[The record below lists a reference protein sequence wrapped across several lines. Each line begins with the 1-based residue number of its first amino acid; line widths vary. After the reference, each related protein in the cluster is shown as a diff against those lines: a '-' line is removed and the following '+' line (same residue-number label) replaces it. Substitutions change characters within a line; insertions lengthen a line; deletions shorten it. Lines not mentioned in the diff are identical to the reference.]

1 MRRYV
6 SAERVNRWLQKYHRT
21 SIIAATGVA
30 VSTPL
35 CSCGGGIAV
44 ALSMIAV
51 SIPWGP
57 LVAFITASPL
67 TSPDELFYS
76 AGLFG
81 WPFALTY
88 MAAAVIAGITGG
100 VLAHALE
107 KRGWLANQ
115 ARSIPKVASTGGQPS
130 CQEDTCCS
138 QEEAPLAP
146 STRMVPTKRWP
157 GLGYL
162 TEIWLVG
169 RRLLLTF
176 VIASFLGYLLG
187 NLLPARWISG
197 LFGDGTGWSVP
208 LGATLGLPFYLNI
221 SSSLPIARAFMAHG
235 ATPGAAM
242 AFLLVGYGDLHRRGG
257 RDAHHCSLAGRRAG
271 HGDPLDDSSCRRF
284 CLQSPAG
291 GARVLRR
298 HDWDARRSCP
308 KQNRSQGI
316 AGVSSHDHPF
326 NAHTFHREPAAP
338 ATDHHQELPFSPSDS
353 NNRPDGT
360 TYPGASEKG
369 LLHQGRLDL
378 ANVG

>member
-1 MRRYV
+1 MNILLVTAFQVWNTFRAIWPYLLASVFISAAMRRYV

-44 ALSMIAV
+44 ALSMMAV

-88 MAAAVIAGITGG
+88 VVAAASAGVTGG
-100 VLAHALE
+100 FLAHYLE
-107 KRGWLANQ
+107 GKGWLANQ
-115 ARSIPKVASTGGQPS
+115 ARYKPQPGNECCQTACKDDS
-130 CQEDTCCS
+130 CHS
-138 QEEAPLAP
+138 QEEANL
-146 STRMVPTKRWP
+146 STRIVQKRRFQ
-157 GLGYL
+157 GAGYL
-162 TEIWLVG
+162 TEMWLVG

-187 NLLPARWISG
+187 NLIPATWIG
-197 LFGDGTGWSVP
+197 ALFGSGKGWSVP

-221 SSSLPIARAFMAHG
+221 SSSLPIARAFIAHG

-242 AFLLVGYGDLHRRGG
+242 AFLLVGAGTSIGAVAGMLTIVRWRVAAIVTVTLWITAIIIGSVYNLL
-257 RDAHHCSLAGRRAG
+257 LAAKV
-271 HGDPLDDSSCRRF
+271 F
-284 CLQSPAG
+284 
-291 GARVLRR
+291 
-298 HDWDARRSCP
+298 
-308 KQNRSQGI
+308 
-316 AGVSSHDHPF
+316 
-326 NAHTFHREPAAP
+326 
-338 ATDHHQELPFSPSDS
+338 
-353 NNRPDGT
+353 
-360 TYPGASEKG
+360 
-369 LLHQGRLDL
+369 
-378 ANVG
+378 

>member
-1 MRRYV
+1 MTILFISASQVWETFRAIWPYLLASVFISAAMRHYV

-67 TSPDELFYS
+67 ASPDELFYS

-81 WPFALTY
+81 WPFAATY
-88 MAAAVIAGITGG
+88 LAAAAIAGITGG
-100 VLAHALE
+100 LLAHHLE
-107 KRGWLANQ
+107 SKGWLANQ
-115 ARSIPKVASTGGQPS
+115 ARSIPQSASTGCQPS
-130 CQEDTCCS
+130 CQDDICRS
-138 QEEAPLAP
+138 QMGTPAVL
-146 STRMVPTKRWP
+146 STNTMHTKRLQ
-157 GLGYL
+157 GIGYL

-169 RRLLLTF
+169 RRLMLTF

-197 LFGDGTGWSVP
+197 LFGAGKAWSVP

-242 AFLLVGYGDLHRRGG
+242 AFLLVGAGTSIGAVAGMLTIVRWRVAALVTVTLWMTAVVVGSAYNLL
-257 RDAHHCSLAGRRAG
+257 LA
-271 HGDPLDDSSCRRF
+271 L
-284 CLQSPAG
+284 
-291 GARVLRR
+291 RV
-298 HDWDARRSCP
+298 
-308 KQNRSQGI
+308 
-316 AGVSSHDHPF
+316 F
-326 NAHTFHREPAAP
+326 
-338 ATDHHQELPFSPSDS
+338 
-353 NNRPDGT
+353 
-360 TYPGASEKG
+360 
-369 LLHQGRLDL
+369 
-378 ANVG
+378 

>member
-1 MRRYV
+1 MSLMTILIVTASQVWDTFRAIWPYLLASVFISAAMRRYV

-76 AGLFG
+76 AGFFG

-88 MAAAVIAGITGG
+88 LAAAVIAGITGG

-107 KRGWLANQ
+107 KKGWLANQ
-115 ARSIPKVASTGGQPS
+115 ARSIPKSASTGCQSS

-138 QEEAPLAP
+138 HMDTPARSM
-146 STRMVPTKRWP
+146 STMHMKLFA
-157 GLGYL
+157 GMGYL

-187 NLLPARWISG
+187 NLIPARWISG
-197 LFGDGTGWSVP
+197 LFGAGTGWSVP

-242 AFLLVGYGDLHRRGG
+242 AFLLVG
-257 RDAHHCSLAGRRAG
+257 AGTSIGAVAG
-271 HGDPLDDSSCRRF
+271 MLTIVRW
-284 CLQSPAG
+284 
-291 GARVLRR
+291 RV
-298 HDWDARRSCP
+298 
-308 KQNRSQGI
+308 
-316 AGVSSHDHPF
+316 
-326 NAHTFHREPAAP
+326 AALVTVTLWMT
-338 ATDHHQELPFSPSDS
+338 AVVVGSAY
-353 NNRPDGT
+353 N
-360 TYPGASEKG
+360 
-369 LLHQGRLDL
+369 LLLVVR
-378 ANVG
+378 VF

>member
-1 MRRYV
+1 MSLMTILIISAGQVWDTFRAIWPYLLASVFISAAMRRYV

-81 WPFALTY
+81 WSFALTY
-88 MAAAVIAGITGG
+88 LAAAAMAGIAGGL
-100 VLAHALE
+100 LAHHLE
-107 KRGWLANQ
+107 RKGWLANQ
-115 ARSIPKVASTGGQPS
+115 ARSIPKLASTGCQSS
-130 CQEDTCCS
+130 CQDDTCCH
-138 QEEAPLAP
+138 QEDASAAL
-146 STRMVPTKRWP
+146 STSTGPTKRWQ
-157 GLGYL
+157 GMGYL

-187 NLLPARWISG
+187 NLIPARWISG
-197 LFGDGTGWSVP
+197 LFGSGKGWSIP

-221 SSSLPIARAFMAHG
+221 SSSLPIARAFIAHG

-242 AFLLVGYGDLHRRGG
+242 AFLLVGAGTSIGAVAGMLTIVRWRVAALVTVTLWMTAVVVGSAYNLL
-257 RDAHHCSLAGRRAG
+257 LAV
-271 HGDPLDDSSCRRF
+271 
-284 CLQSPAG
+284 
-291 GARVLRR
+291 RV
-298 HDWDARRSCP
+298 
-308 KQNRSQGI
+308 
-316 AGVSSHDHPF
+316 F
-326 NAHTFHREPAAP
+326 
-338 ATDHHQELPFSPSDS
+338 
-353 NNRPDGT
+353 
-360 TYPGASEKG
+360 
-369 LLHQGRLDL
+369 
-378 ANVG
+378 